1 MDKEQINNRFIE
13 AIDFVLQS
21 NVGLSKKDVAT
32 SLMVKPSKF
41 SEILNKRMGIGV
53 DIAALLCANY
63 GVSSDWL
70 LMGKGD
76 IMSNNPHSIV
86 VEKANGDSFLIDK
99 IASQAEE
106 IGRLKEQ
113 VRQLEDNIKKLV
125 SDAACSSIADA
136 G

>member
-1 MDKEQINNRFIE
+1 
-13 AIDFVLQS
+13 
-21 NVGLSKKDVAT
+21 
-32 SLMVKPSKF
+32 
-41 SEILNKRMGIGV
+41 
-53 DIAALLCANY
+53 
-63 GVSSDWL
+63 
-70 LMGKGD
+70 
-76 IMSNNPHSIV
+76 MSNNPHSIV